1 MTAFLTGFSTDR
13 SLAEELD
20 AADPLADLRD
30 RFACPGPAL
39 LYLDGNSLGML
50 PRVTA
55 QRIGE
60 VVAQQWGDGLVRSWA
75 GLGEPAAAGR

>member
-13 SLAEELD
+13 SLAEDLD
-20 AADPLADLRD
+20 AADPLAGLRD
-30 RFACPGPAL
+30 RFACPEPGL
-39 LYLDGNSLGML
+39 IYLDGNSLGML

-60 VVAQQWGDGLVRSWA
+60 VVAEQWGDRPGAVLG
-75 GLGEPAAAGR
+75 GLGQPAAAGR